1 MCQDLPFCTPASSPC
16 IDSVPVTSDDCRVS
30 CTGLY
35 ADVTV
40 EDNSVVEVLEGGK
53 TIKLNF
59 VSALVQYKG
68 EFRVKLE
75 HLLQA
80 KDTEDVPKFM
90 EKYKSYKSRYM
101 ENVKFDPST
110 PGLSMFMGKSIS
122 TFHIPQIPQ

>member
-1 MCQDLPFCTPASSPC
+1 M
-16 IDSVPVTSDDCRVS
+16 
-30 CTGLY
+30 
-35 ADVTV
+35 

-101 ENVKFDPST
+101 ETVKFDPST
-110 PGLSMFMGKSIS
+110 PGPEFIKAAATAANGGG
-122 TFHIPQIPQ
+122 TFWTSGEHFGPKFTLFCRICSFVANHERLTVF